1 MLHCRREPAAA
12 RGSSQGRGRCR
23 SARARVAGIV
33 TCLVLAPIGAKADDA
48 LPAAVVSPDIA
59 KPAAADT
66 SDGQPQQI
74 QPGEA
79 GTAPANPTSRTPA
92 TADSAIAAN
101 PAAVNVVTGSGL
113 LGQTLGLRP
122 DSGVFLGG
130 VWVGNANYLL
140 AGGESPG
147 NWTFNSLFA
156 ADLTLDLA
164 RLANIP
170 GAQFGVEFLNFAGQ
184 PSNTQAGTVT
194 GYNGLTGPPPLTRSE
209 LYELWWRQSLFDDRL
224 IIRVGKSVP
233 TFDFNNVSRPLQTT
247 EQSLAIPA
255 VTSLIYTPIFV
266 NPTILGNLPG
276 YYNSAYGITT
286 TAAPNKNLYLSYGV
300 YDGDLALGDQTGLWA
315 APRFN
320 GYYFHIAELGGGWV
334 LGSGRFPGS
343 GGIGGWDQTGTLS
356 LTSNNTTISQNGTQ
370 GFYAFGSQRLW
381 NLTADPSGG
390 SVSGFFQFGTNDL
403 RTMLAHRYFGFG
415 LTGFHLIPGRPAD
428 LIGGGLAWSWLN
440 PNLGFRTNETLIQL
454 YYQAQIAN
462 PLYLQPV
469 FTYVP
474 NPGASPNLRPAAIVT
489 LQTTVLF

>member
-1 MLHCRREPAAA
+1 
-12 RGSSQGRGRCR
+12 
-23 SARARVAGIV
+23 
-33 TCLVLAPIGAKADDA
+33 LAPVGAKTDDA
-48 LPAAVVSPDIA
+48 RPAAVVNPDIP

-66 SDGQPQQI
+66 SDGHPQQI
-74 QPGEA
+74 QPGQTE
-79 GTAPANPTSRTPA
+79 TEPANPTSQTPA
-92 TADSAIAAN
+92 TASSAIAAN
-101 PAAVNVVTGSGL
+101 PAAVNVVTGTGL

-130 VWVGNANYLL
+130 VWVGNANYLFS
-140 AGGESPG
+140 GGQSPG

-156 ADLTLDLA
+156 TDLTLDLA

-184 PSNTQAGTVT
+184 PSNSNTQAGTLP
-194 GYNGLTGPPPLTRSE
+194 GYNGLVGQPPLTRSE

-224 IIRVGKSVP
+224 IIRVGKTVP
-233 TFDFNNVSRPLQTT
+233 TYDFNNVTRPLQTT

-255 VTSLIYTPIFV
+255 VTGLIYTPIFV

-276 YYNSAYGITT
+276 YYNSAYGITM

-320 GYYFHIAELGGGWV
+320 GYFFHIAELGGGWV
-334 LGSGRFPGS
+334 LGSGKFPGS
-343 GGIGGWDQTGTLS
+343 GGVGGWDQTGTLS
-356 LTSNNTTISQNGTQ
+356 VPSSTPTISQNGTQ

-381 NLTADPSGG
+381 NLTADPSRG
-390 SVSGFFQFGTNDL
+390 SVSGFFQFGTNDS
-403 RTMLAHRYFGFG
+403 RTMLAHKYFGFG

-428 LIGGGLAWSWLN
+428 SIGGGLACSWLN
-440 PNLGFRTNETLIQL
+440 PNLGLRSNETLIQL
-454 YYQAQIAN
+454 YYQAQIVNAV
-462 PLYLQPV
+462 YLEPV

-474 NPGASPNLRPAAIVT
+474 NPGMSANLRPAAVLT
-489 LQTTVLF
+489 VQATVLF